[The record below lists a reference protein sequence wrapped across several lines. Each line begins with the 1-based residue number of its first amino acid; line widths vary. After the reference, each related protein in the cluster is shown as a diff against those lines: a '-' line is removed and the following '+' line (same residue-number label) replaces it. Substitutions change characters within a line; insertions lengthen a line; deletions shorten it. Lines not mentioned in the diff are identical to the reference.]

1 MSEERFVQIEQK
13 LDRVEQRVERVE
25 QKVDRL
31 EQRVERV
38 EQKVD
43 RLEQR
48 VERVEQRVERVDQ
61 KVDRL
66 AADVSTVAVRLE
78 DLDRHM
84 HVLHEEAMDRIRA
97 LGEHDTLRAEMRSE
111 FKSLRDVLTQH
122 IALSDATDRR
132 FVRRL
137 DDHERRITSLERK

>member
-1 MSEERFVQIEQK
+1 MHPPADDAIVVVLRKERGMSEERFVQIEQK
-13 LDRVEQRVERVE
+13 LDRVEQRVDRVE
-25 QKVDRL
+25 QKLDHV
-31 EQRVERV
+31 
-38 EQKVD
+38 
-43 RLEQR
+43 
-48 VERVEQRVERVDQ
+48 
-61 KVDRL
+61 
-66 AADVSTVAVRLE
+66 AADVEVLKADMVEVKSDLRGVAGRVE

-122 IALSDATDRR
+122 IALSDVTDRR

>member
-13 LDRVEQRVERVE
+13 LDRVEQRVDRVE
-25 QKVDRL
+25 QKLDHV
-31 EQRVERV
+31 
-38 EQKVD
+38 
-43 RLEQR
+43 
-48 VERVEQRVERVDQ
+48 
-61 KVDRL
+61 
-66 AADVSTVAVRLE
+66 AADVEVLKADMVEVKSDLRGVAGRVE

-122 IALSDATDRR
+122 IALSDVTDRR

>member
-13 LDRVEQRVERVE
+13 LDRVEQRVDRVE
-25 QKVDRL
+25 QKLDHV
-31 EQRVERV
+31 
-38 EQKVD
+38 
-43 RLEQR
+43 
-48 VERVEQRVERVDQ
+48 
-61 KVDRL
+61 
-66 AADVSTVAVRLE
+66 AADVEVLKADMVEVKSDLRGVAGRVE

-84 HVLHEEAMDRIRA
+84 HVLQEEAMDRIRA

-122 IALSDATDRR
+122 IALSDVTDRR